1 MLSAYRE
8 LWQREPMMRRLLVVA
23 LLADIAFGALVPF
36 VNFYLTAELKAPE
49 RVTGAAFA
57 GYFAVEMLLK
67 TPFGALSDRIGR
79 KPVLLLGIGITV
91 TMATL
96 MALTR
101 NPHHFLFLF
110 PVAGLGVAAFFPTI
124 AALAADIAP
133 EEERGGMIGVL
144 NLTYFLGMGISVPI
158 GLLLH
163 QGTATYRYAF
173 FITVTLLLLS
183 GLFILLL
190 FPSGKVVPTQ
200 SLMPRKKLRWRW
212 KAVRL
217 SAISFPVLL
226 LATIFAFTQLAIS
239 MLVPV
244 LVPFAQHVAYL
255 SGISEKTV
263 DLVMSG
269 GVGVIAVALAFG
281 AVPMGRLSDRI
292 GRDPAIRLAL
302 LAGLVCFLI
311 APFVPHIAFLG
322 ILGGHRRFGVAIGV
336 PSRVGAEQRNRHG
349 AGTRG
354 GSGTGL
360 WWSRGWGNLRFIA
373 GWLYRR
379 RGERLAGRSL
389 GLAGAVPLRCRRH
402 LHRFPVDLLAQ
413 PRVISPPCRS
423 RRTRRR
429 VDRPNGFRP
438 DGRMSVGDE
447 R

>member
-101 NPHHFLFLF
+101 NPHHFMLLF
-110 PVAGLGVAAFFPTI
+110 PAAGLGVAAFFPTI
-124 AALAADIAP
+124 AALATDIAP

-200 SLMPRKKLRWRW
+200 PLTSRKKLRWRW

-269 GVGVIAVALAFG
+269 GVGVIAVALALG

-322 ILGGHRRFGVAIGV
+322 ILGVIAGLAWLLAFPAVLALSSEIVTEQERGAAVGLVYGGQGVGAIFGSLLGGFIAEGVKGWQGEIWGWRAPFLCGAVAISIAFLLTFWL
-336 PSRVGAEQRNRHG
+336 SRK
-349 AGTRG
+349 
-354 GSGTGL
+354 L
-360 WWSRGWGNLRFIA
+360 
-373 GWLYRR
+373 
-379 RGERLAGRSL
+379 
-389 GLAGAVPLRCRRH
+389 
-402 LHRFPVDLLAQ
+402 
-413 PRVISPPCRS
+413 S
-423 RRTRRR
+423 RRP
-429 VDRPNGFRP
+429 VEA
-438 DGRMSVGDE
+438 DE
-447 R
+447 PEEELTAPTASDPTGE

>member
-1 MLSAYRE
+1 MLNAYRE
-8 LWQREPMMRRLLVVA
+8 LWQQEPMMRRLLVVA

-36 VNFYLTAELKAPE
+36 VNLYLTAELKAPE
-49 RVTGAAFA
+49 RVTGTAFA

-101 NPHHFLFLF
+101 NPHHFMLLF
-110 PVAGLGVAAFFPTI
+110 PAAGLGVAAFFPTI
-124 AALAADIAP
+124 AALATDIAS
-133 EEERGGMIGVL
+133 EEERGGVIGVL

-190 FPSGKVVPTQ
+190 FPSGQVRPTQ
-200 SLMPRKKLRWRW
+200 RGREGKKIRWRW
-212 KAVRL
+212 KAMRL
-217 SAISFPVLL
+217 SAISLPVLL

-244 LVPFAQHVAYL
+244 LVPFAQHVARR
-255 SGISEKTV
+255 SGISEKAI

-269 GVGVIAVALAFG
+269 GVGVIAIALAMG

-292 GRDPAIRLAL
+292 GRDLAIRLAL
-302 LAGLVCFLI
+302 LAGLFCFLI
-311 APFVPHIAFLG
+311 APFSPHIAFLG
-322 ILGGHRRFGVAIGV
+322 FLGFLAGLAWLLAFPAALALSSEIVAEQERGTAVGLVYGGQGIGAILG
-336 PSRVGAEQRNRHG
+336 SLL
-349 AGTRG
+349 G
-354 GSGTGL
+354 G
-360 WWSRGWGNLRFIA
+360 FIA
-373 GWLYRR
+373 EGVKGWQGKVWGWRAPFLCGAFAIFLAFLLTFWLSRQLAHR
-379 RGERLAGRSL
+379 PIEADEPEEELTAPTPSEPTGE
-389 GLAGAVPLRCRRH
+389 
-402 LHRFPVDLLAQ
+402 
-413 PRVISPPCRS
+413 
-423 RRTRRR
+423 
-429 VDRPNGFRP
+429 
-438 DGRMSVGDE
+438 
-447 R
+447 